1 MRYLIYL
8 RVSTDEQDVE
18 TQLDYCLKFIKN
30 KTQGEF
36 KYEVFRDKITS
47 KKPLF
52 KRDGGAAMLK
62 SLKKGDT
69 IIAMR
74 LDRISRKLHETTT
87 LISLLEEKGAEV
99 LLVEQPG
106 ITNKIMLGLY
116 AGMAEEEVK
125 LLRKRVSEKL
135 QSKKNRGE
143 RYSRYLPYG
152 YAMHETK
159 LVPIKQDGETVYK
172 RGVLVPVFEEQQA
185 LARMYEYSAQ
195 GMSPQRI
202 AKALSNEGYK
212 NRQGKPFQKMSIY
225 RILSRKEQTMSEGQ
239 PQEEKEAHLCCS

>member
-8 RVSTDEQDVE
+8 RVSTKEQDEE
-18 TQLDYCLKFIKN
+18 TQLDYCLNFIKQRD
-30 KTQGEF
+30 KTKF
-36 KYEVFRDKITS
+36 DFIVFRDKKTS

-52 KRDGGAAMLK
+52 KREGGAAMLAA
-62 SLKKGDT
+62 LQKGDT

-74 LDRISRKLHETTT
+74 VDRISRRLHETTT
-87 LISLLEEKGAEV
+87 LISLLESKGADV

-125 LLRKRVSEKL
+125 LLGQRVSEKL
-135 QSKKNRGE
+135 ETKKKKGE
-143 RYSRYLPYG
+143 RYSRFLPYG

-159 LVPIKQDGETVYK
+159 LVAIKRGDEVEYK
-172 RGVLVPVFEEQQA
+172 RGVLVPVYEEQQA

-195 GMSPQRI
+195 GKSDQEI
-202 AKALSNEGYK
+202 AKALNNEGYK

-225 RILSRKEQTMSEGQ
+225 RILSRKAHTMSGGQ
-239 PQEEKEAHLCCS
+239 PLEEREAHLCCS